1 MAAARVDTNASIESI
16 LSQQL
21 DAVQQVLAFNQQISQ
36 RLMYERQ
43 RSSGDDTLPSPKATP
58 TTSPKLSPRR
68 LLPSATASS
77 RLPIPQTATVGS
89 RLPDGRISAG
99 GRRIAPRRSEDSSQ
113 LVAPL
118 LGTSKRQSD
127 SALSSA
133 EIPVHVPESRTQVVL
148 KGPPPAGVVPHK
160 PMEAQRPRSALH
172 GDFNSKKMK
181 RSDEMTH
188 LFPRVSGVRNTVMG
202 MLNKPRHNVEDLYH
216 ETGFFQAVAKS
227 SWFNNFAL
235 FVIVCN
241 TFWVAIDTDLNKA
254 SVLCEAP
261 VIFQVVDNTFCVFFT
276 CEMLIR
282 FMSFAQKRVAFSD
295 SWFVFDLFLVSLM
308 IWETWVLVF
317 MYIVMDVHPDSGA
330 RNPSILRVFRVFRL
344 TRVARTA
351 RLLSSVPELMILA
364 KGMFIA
370 MRSVVAVLC
379 LLALV
384 IYVFG
389 IIFVELFSGEAGAA
403 VAGKFDNVP
412 QSMNFLLLQVI
423 SGFNED
429 VLRALLDEG
438 WPYYVLFL
446 LFYIFASLTIMNMLI
461 GILCD
466 VVATVAESE
475 KEDALVSEM
484 ENTITGLAI
493 SLDERQRHSISK
505 EEFDKIIQY
514 PEMTLALND
523 LGIDVVG
530 LMDFAFFIFQECDE
544 LSYSD
549 FQHMAF
555 QFRRAKTATVKDVMD
570 IRKQVSMQ
578 VLPDQGSGR

>member
-1 MAAARVDTNASIESI
+1 MKSSP
-16 LSQQL
+16 LHKQL
-21 DAVQQVLAFNQQISQ
+21 ELQRAKSVLDWQP
-36 RLMYERQ
+36 
-43 RSSGDDTLPSPKATP
+43 G
-58 TTSPKLSPRR
+58 
-68 LLPSATASS
+68 
-77 RLPIPQTATVGS
+77 
-89 RLPDGRISAG
+89 
-99 GRRIAPRRSEDSSQ
+99 
-113 LVAPL
+113 
-118 LGTSKRQSD
+118 
-127 SALSSA
+127 
-133 EIPVHVPESRTQVVL
+133 
-148 KGPPPAGVVPHK
+148 
-160 PMEAQRPRSALH
+160 
-172 GDFNSKKMK
+172 KKMK

-188 LFPRVSGVRNTVMG
+188 LFPRVSDVRNTVLG

-216 ETGFFQAVAKS
+216 ETGFFQAVARS
-227 SWFNNFAL
+227 PAFNNFAL

-261 VIFQVVDNTFCVFFT
+261 LIFQVVDNTFCVFFS
-276 CEMLIR
+276 CEMMIR
-282 FMSFAQKRVAFSD
+282 FMSFRLKKLAFGD
-295 SWFVFDLFLVSLM
+295 SWFVFDLFLVALM
-308 IWETWVLVF
+308 VWETWVLVF
-317 MYIVMDVHPDSGA
+317 MYVVLDVRPDKGA
-330 RNPSILRVFRVFRL
+330 NNPSVLRVFRVFRL

-403 VAGKFDNVP
+403 VSGKFDNVP

-423 SGFNED
+423 TGFD
-429 VLRALLDEG
+429 GDFLRALLDEG
-438 WPYYVLFL
+438 WLYYVLFL

-484 ENTITGLAI
+484 ENTITGLAV
-493 SLDERQRHSISK
+493 SLDIRRRHSISK
-505 EEFDKIIQY
+505 EEFDKIIEH

-570 IRKQVSMQ
+570 IRKQLSMQ
-578 VLPDQGSGR
+578 VIPDQGSGR